1 MSEICDTSQNKIP
14 RNGLNDFVVSMKIPG
29 KISACG
35 KARPVLVTMKDSFEA
50 ENIIKHASRLSKAC
64 MLRRVYVTPDMSEE
78 LERET
83 QKNSVDEKFPEEI
96 WVIRLGAITPKGKYT
111 ERKRLNIKDEG
122 KDLDLY

>member
-14 RNGLNDFVVSMKIPG
+14 RNGLNDFVVSMKILG

-50 ENIIKHASRLSKAC
+50 ENIIKHASRLSKVC
-64 MLRRVYVTPDMSEE
+64 LLRRVYVTSDMSEE

-83 QKNSVDEKFPEEI
+83 QKKLVDEKI
-96 WVIRLGAITPKGKYT
+96 GAITPKGKYT